1 MRNNHNYIKMFEYF
15 LHSVLVTWK
24 VNIHLILDNYCP
36 MSACLDFTT
45 LVNRYLTANQK
56 SKKKA
61 SVKGNFL
68 ELEHFL
74 LNVLQSFTK
83 N

>member
-1 MRNNHNYIKMFEYF
+1 MTNNHNYIKIFEYL

-24 VNIHLILDNYCP
+24 AYIHLILDNYCP
-36 MSACLDFTT
+36 MSACLDVTT
-45 LVNRYLTANQK
+45 LVNSYFTANQK

-68 ELEHFL
+68 EFEIFL
-74 LNVLQSFTK
+74 LNVLQFFIK